1 MLVTVLELTIAVS
14 FSIEHNG
21 FHVAEHTAEL
31 PGQPFLG
38 DADW

>member
-1 MLVTVLELTIAVS
+1 MLVAVLEVIITVS
-14 FSIEHNG
+14 FSVEHNG
-21 FHVAEHTAEL
+21 FHVAEHYAEL